1 MAHYFSRRDGTP
13 FINLIMCVP
22 LRDQYN
28 KVRYFLGA
36 QLDITGLVND
46 CTELESLRRLVDQ
59 QSKQPRKGSNGPLPS
74 DAVPNDA
81 FEQLGETFNSRELE
95 VLLKL
100 RRRLN
105 PDIDRDEGSGENI
118 VLNHTPAVTS
128 EISTTNL
135 NSIFQLNG
143 QGSAPPLGFYQNVSS
158 HVHDNLRNHSPNF
171 TVSIGPTL
179 PFPSHSL
186 RFPRPTSSRN
196 TTSSTNEPDWR
207 QSKSPRRPRAC
218 T

>member
-1 MAHYFSRRDGTP
+1 
-13 FINLIMCVP
+13 MCVP

-46 CTELESLRRLVDQ
+46 CTELDSLQRLVNQ
-59 QSKQPRKGSNGPLPS
+59 RSKQPREGSNGSLPP
-74 DAVPNDA
+74 DPVPNDA

-105 PDIDRDEGSGENI
+105 PDVDRNEDSGKNFL
-118 VLNHTPAVTS
+118 LNHTPAATS
-128 EISTTNL
+128 QKSMTNL

-143 QGSAPPLGFYQNVSS
+143 QGSAPPLGFYQNVSY
-158 HVHDNLRNHSPNF
+158 HPHDKFRKHSSIFPVP
-171 TVSIGPTL
+171 VSSTT

-186 RFPRPTSSRN
+186 RFPRPSSSGN
-196 TTSSTNEPDWR
+196 TTSSINGSDWW
-207 QSKSPRRPRAC
+207 QPKSPRRPRAC
-218 T
+218 S

>member
-1 MAHYFSRRDGTP
+1 
-13 FINLIMCVP
+13 MCVP

-59 QSKQPRKGSNGPLPS
+59 QSKQPRKGSNGSSAP

-105 PDIDRDEGSGENI
+105 PDVDKGEGSGENF

-128 EISTTNL
+128 QESMTNL

-143 QGSAPPLGFYQNVSS
+143 QGSAPPLGFYQNVSY
-158 HVHDNLRNHSPNF
+158 HAHDKLLKHLPIFPVSVSP
-171 TVSIGPTL
+171 TT

-186 RFPRPTSSRN
+186 RFPRPTSCGNS
-196 TTSSTNEPDWR
+196 TSSINESDWR
-207 QSKSPRRPRAC
+207 QPKSPRRPRAC
-218 T
+218 S

>member
-1 MAHYFSRRDGTP
+1 MDQTNLALYYSRRDGTP

-46 CTELESLRRLVDQ
+46 CTELESLRKLVNQ
-59 QSKQPRKGSNGPLPS
+59 QNKQPRTGGNGNGSPEAIPH
-74 DAVPNDA
+74 DA

-105 PDIDRDEGSGENI
+105 PDLEGDERSENDF
-118 VLNHTPAVTS
+118 VLERTPVVALK
-128 EISTTNL
+128 ESTTNL
-135 NSIFQLNG
+135 SSIFQLNG
-143 QGSAPPLGFYQNVSS
+143 QGSAPPLGFYQNVSYQ
-158 HVHDNLRNHSPNF
+158 VHDISWSVPLSSA
-171 TVSIGPTL
+171 VSAGPTT
-179 PFPSHSL
+179 PIPSHSF
-186 RFPRPTSSRN
+186 RVSRPTGSWDTAGSI
-196 TTSSTNEPDWR
+196 NESNWR
-207 QSKSPRRPRAC
+207 QSKGP
-218 T
+218 

>member
-1 MAHYFSRRDGTP
+1 
-13 FINLIMCVP
+13 MCVP

-36 QLDITGLVND
+36 QLDITGLVDD

-59 QSKQPRKGSNGPLPS
+59 QSKQPRKGSNGSSAP
-74 DAVPNDA
+74 DVMPNDA

-105 PDIDRDEGSGENI
+105 PDVDRDEGSGENF

-128 EISTTNL
+128 QESMTNL

-143 QGSAPPLGFYQNVSS
+143 QGSAPPLGFYQNVSY
-158 HVHDNLRNHSPNF
+158 HVHDKLRKHLPIFPVSASP
-171 TVSIGPTL
+171 TT

-186 RFPRPTSSRN
+186 RFPRPTSRGN
-196 TTSSTNEPDWR
+196 TTSSINESDWR
-207 QSKSPRRPRAC
+207 QPKSPRRPRAC
-218 T
+218 S

>member
-1 MAHYFSRRDGTP
+1 
-13 FINLIMCVP
+13 MCVP

-46 CTELESLRRLVDQ
+46 CTELESLQKLVDQ
-59 QSKQPRKGSNGPLPS
+59 QSNQRRKGSNGSLPP
-74 DAVPNDA
+74 DAVPNDV

-100 RRRLN
+100 RHRLN
-105 PDIDRDEGSGENI
+105 PDVDTGEGGGEKLA
-118 VLNHTPAVTS
+118 LNQTPAATS
-128 EISTTNL
+128 PKSMTNL

-143 QGSAPPLGFYQNVSS
+143 QGSAPPLGFYQNVSQ
-158 HVHDNLRNHSPNF
+158 HAHDEFRKHSPGF
-171 TVSIGPTL
+171 PVSVGQTT

-186 RFPRPTSSRN
+186 CFSRPSSSRN
-196 TTSSTNEPDWR
+196 TTSSVDGSDWR
-207 QSKSPRRPRAC
+207 EPKSPR
-218 T
+218 